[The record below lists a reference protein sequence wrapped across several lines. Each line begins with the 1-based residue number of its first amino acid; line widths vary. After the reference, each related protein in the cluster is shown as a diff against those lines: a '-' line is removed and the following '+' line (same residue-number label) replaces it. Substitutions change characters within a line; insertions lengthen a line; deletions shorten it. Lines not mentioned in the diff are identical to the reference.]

1 MAIQKKT
8 LAVGFVLAL
17 AFWAVLI
24 AMFMPLFDGEN
35 AFKASDKLFNTIS
48 KGSTHYIP
56 KLSKEAAD
64 YNGKN
69 VDISLTLE
77 DEAMAIEAE
86 KILSKVGV
94 ETARAGAKTTLK
106 GDLGKVFEAVLKDS
120 DDMFYNRGEEVKK
133 RYGIEEKKAL
143 YVWWNILKAASKS
156 LNKKGGKENFKA
168 AKFTDEVTA
177 RGVEVAYN
185 YYGIKPESVSSKAGI
200 LTGALVFY
208 VIYTLWWGFAIFFMA
223 EGAGLKLEGGHKKET

>member
-1 MAIQKKT
+1 MAIQKKP
-8 LAVGFVLAL
+8 LALGVVLAL

-24 AMFMPLFDGEN
+24 TMFMPLFDGEN

-64 YNGKN
+64 YKGKD
-69 VDISLTLE
+69 VDISLALE
-77 DEAMAIEAE
+77 DEAMAVKAE
-86 KILSKVGV
+86 KILTKVRV
-94 ETARAGAKTTLK
+94 ETTRTGAEITLK
-106 GDLGKVFEAVLKDS
+106 GDLGKVFTAVLKDS

-133 RYGIEEKKAL
+133 RYGIEEKKSL
-143 YVWWNILKAASKS
+143 YVWWNILKAASKD
-156 LNKKGGKENFKA
+156 LNKKGGKENFA
-168 AKFTDEVTA
+168 TAKFVDEVTA

-200 LTGALVFY
+200 LSGALIFY
-208 VIYTLWWGFAIFFMA
+208 VIYTLWWGFAIFFLA
-223 EGAGLKLEGGHKKET
+223 EGAGLKLEGGRKKET

>member
-1 MAIQKKT
+1 MAMQKKT
-8 LAVGFVLAL
+8 LAQGIVLSL
-17 AFWAVLI
+17 LFWAVLI
-24 AMFMPLFDGEN
+24 AMFMPLFDGGN

-56 KLSKEAAD
+56 KLLEEAAV

-69 VDISLTLE
+69 VDVSLTLE
-77 DEAMAIEAE
+77 NEAMAVEAK
-86 KILSKVGV
+86 KILTKVGL
-94 ETARAGAKTTLK
+94 ESAQSGAKTTLK
-106 GDLGKVFEAVLKDS
+106 GSLGKVFEAVLKDS
-120 DDMFYNRGEEVKK
+120 DDMFYNRGEEVKN

-143 YVWWNILKAASKS
+143 YVWWNILKAASKD
-156 LNKKGGKENFKA
+156 LNKKGGKENFRA

-208 VIYTLWWGFAIFFMA
+208 VIYTLWWGFAIFFLA